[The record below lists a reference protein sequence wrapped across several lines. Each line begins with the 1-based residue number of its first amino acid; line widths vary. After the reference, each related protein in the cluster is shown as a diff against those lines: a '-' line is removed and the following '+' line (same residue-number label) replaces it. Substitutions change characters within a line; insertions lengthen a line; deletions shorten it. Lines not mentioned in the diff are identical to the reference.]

1 MTAFSRPLKK
11 SGPKIH
17 FIKAL
22 TDEVK
27 TFNELTLKTEMKSFK
42 RFQAKQEIQSR
53 IPNLPESREIRPQPG
68 FCIKT
73 RTSKNTKIFINIC
86 KSNQISAP
94 PDLTEQELVSI
105 LESDD
110 PSGYRVPMS
119 LGEPHVEVDNS
130 GGGCTAY
137 DIVINGTFFEKI
149 KNNELLREFFI
160 TVAMEGLENKYEMEL
175 SREWKMLKNR
185 KFLGSIFEQNIRTKS
200 KPMIQEMDI
209 MG

>member
-1 MTAFSRPLKK
+1 
-11 SGPKIH
+11 
-17 FIKAL
+17 
-22 TDEVK
+22 
-27 TFNELTLKTEMKSFK
+27 
-42 RFQAKQEIQSR
+42 
-53 IPNLPESREIRPQPG
+53 
-68 FCIKT
+68 
-73 RTSKNTKIFINIC
+73 
-86 KSNQISAP
+86 
-94 PDLTEQELVSI
+94 
-105 LESDD
+105 
-110 PSGYRVPMS
+110 MS

-209 MG
+209 MGPSQLTPSKSVISEVESSPVKPDYMIVAEPPVGHPSFLVAEVSLPKVVRALDVV